1 MSDDDLDRQEA
12 VPVPPRLG
20 ELQELVDEL
29 ILAVEGARNVPLS
42 SSVMLDRNQLLDML
56 YRLRDELPDELRA
69 ARWMVR
75 EREAFVARTN
85 EKARELL
92 ERARQ
97 RSEQMV
103 SESYIVKEAVEEANS
118 LIRRAEAEAHPD
130 PPRGRGRRRAGLR
143 ERRGGA
149 RRPAGPGAP
158 RPQPTCTRRRPG
170 REEPGSRVAG
180 APIQSGRAS
189 PSTAPGRLR
198 SAPRAGASPHRGRWR
213 PRSTGPWSCPGWTPS
228 VPLRAHLVL
237 EGTLGRHRGPGPG
250 GGGGPAHLP
259 PLPDR
264 VVGAAGG
271 GRPRGARRATP
282 RRSTASTGTRPT
294 WSRRCAMRSC
304 WPCRCGPLCRPD
316 CRRTLRGLRRRLEY
330 GFLPRAR
337 RGARLSVRAPA

>member
-1 MSDDDLDRQEA
+1 MTDEELDRQEA

-118 LIRRAEAEAHPD
+118 LVRRAEAEGTRIRLEAEDDAEHAYESAESILAD
-130 PPRGRGRRRAGLR
+130 LLAQVRRARSDLHQ
-143 ERRGGA
+143 A
-149 RRPAGPGAP
+149 RPGAP
-158 RPQPTCTRRRPG
+158 G
-170 REEPGSRVAG
+170 MGEIG
-180 APIQSGRAS
+180 
-189 PSTAPGRLR
+189 
-198 SAPRAGASPHRGRWR
+198 
-213 PRSTGPWSCPGWTPS
+213 
-228 VPLRAHLVL
+228 
-237 EGTLGRHRGPGPG
+237 
-250 GGGGPAHLP
+250 
-259 PLPDR
+259 
-264 VVGAAGG
+264 
-271 GRPRGARRATP
+271 
-282 RRSTASTGTRPT
+282 
-294 WSRRCAMRSC
+294 
-304 WPCRCGPLCRPD
+304 
-316 CRRTLRGLRRRLEY
+316 
-330 GFLPRAR
+330 
-337 RGARLSVRAPA
+337 